1 MQATPIVQPIPVEV
15 EEESAAPAAAP
26 VARESRVAA
35 PQRTASGAPEPA
47 AQQAQQTEPVA
58 PQPVNTDYFP
68 VETTAL
74 SEEPLGSEE
83 VLPAAQ
89 SPNDPDNAVIKA
101 IDGIAWGAAG
111 TVLLLALFSGPL
123 RRRRPKDQPPVVTRP
138 AVTAPPVRHSAQPL
152 AEPAAPAAVAAT
164 VTPLTIQPLFGQ
176 PLFGR
181 PTGAST
187 VRRRGGEAVDLP
199 RRLPARFEERDALL
213 FRMLD
218 APPDKANPFR
228 SRRARLKRARLILQ
242 SIGRK
247 FEHADPWIDLSD
259 YPHVWPELA
268 RRKHLQAA

>member
-1 MQATPIVQPIPVEV
+1 MQATPVIQPVPVEA

-35 PQRTASGAPEPA
+35 PQRTVSAAPSTTLEPA
-47 AQQAQQTEPVA
+47 AQQAQLTEPVA
-58 PQPVNTDYFP
+58 PPPVNTDYFP

-123 RRRRPKDQPPVVTRP
+123 RRRRPKDQPSVVTRP
-138 AVTAPPVRHSAQPL
+138 AVTAPPAPHPVQPF
-152 AEPAAPAAVAAT
+152 AEPAAVAAT
-164 VTPLTIQPLFGQ
+164 ATPLTIQ

-187 VRRRGGEAVDLP
+187 VRRRGGGAVDLP

>member
-1 MQATPIVQPIPVEV
+1 MQATPVIQPVPAEA
-15 EEESAAPAAAP
+15 EEERASPPAAP

-35 PQRTASGAPEPA
+35 PQRTVSAAPPTTLEPA

-58 PQPVNTDYFP
+58 PQPVNMDYFP

-89 SPNDPDNAVIKA
+89 SPNDPDNAVIQA
-101 IDGIAWGAAG
+101 VDGIAWGAAG

-152 AEPAAPAAVAAT
+152 AEPAAPAAIAAT
-164 VTPLTIQPLFGQ
+164 ATPLTIQPLFG
-176 PLFGR
+176 R
-181 PTGAST
+181 PTAASSA
-187 VRRRGGEAVDLP
+187 RRLGGGAVDLP

-218 APPDKANPFR
+218 ATPDKANPFR